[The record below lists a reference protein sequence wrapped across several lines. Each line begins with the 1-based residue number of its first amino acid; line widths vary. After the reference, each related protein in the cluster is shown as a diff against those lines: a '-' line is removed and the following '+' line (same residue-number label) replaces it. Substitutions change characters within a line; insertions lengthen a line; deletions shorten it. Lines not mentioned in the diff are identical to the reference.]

1 MLHVF
6 SIVEC
11 TPLVLKM
18 MHKSHV
24 MAKIDALK
32 GREDLMEVLQLTG
45 EEPKNK
51 NEDPAAP
58 EPGTSKRKAGDEPST
73 SKKGSLTAES
83 FRSVEVKGSMPKKK
97 KGQFSGGQQAA
108 GVYGLRNWME
118 FTLLQEYLHMNGKY
132 ELKYVPKNGNCMWQS
147 VLESTNYPA
156 EYQVQML
163 QRQVVLHMVE
173 NADFMF
179 PILKSHIQGTY
190 GCLRLPAEVYKEK
203 EKEGTLTAEQIE
215 DQQVPGPFSYLSYLE
230 YLLQKGTW
238 GDYGVALSIS
248 FMWQLKLTVVVV
260 DTTHPEESQWIRQE
274 LIHHDSP
281 LKNADLVMVFCG
293 GNHYVLVGKSRDE
306 LGGLLGP

>member
-1 MLHVF
+1 MFCVF
-6 SIVEC
+6 FIAESA
-11 TPLVLKM
+11 PLVLKM
-18 MHKSHV
+18 MHKSYM

-45 EEPKNK
+45 EEPKK
-51 NEDPAAP
+51 KTKDPAAP

-97 KGQFSGGQQAA
+97 TGQFSGGQQAA

-118 FTLLQEYLHMNGKY
+118 FTLLQEYLHLNEKY
-132 ELKYVPKNGNCMWQS
+132 ELKYVPKNGTCMWQS

-230 YLLQKGTW
+230 YLLQEGT
-238 GDYGVALSIS
+238 
-248 FMWQLKLTVVVV
+248 
-260 DTTHPEESQWIRQE
+260 
-274 LIHHDSP
+274 
-281 LKNADLVMVFCG
+281 
-293 GNHYVLVGKSRDE
+293 
-306 LGGLLGP
+306 